1 MSQVAKTPPAE
12 VPSEDNNLNNLAGF
26 LDILIQIDL
35 NNRDEQVKK

>member
-1 MSQVAKTPPAE
+1 MSQTVKTPPVE
-12 VPSEDNNLNNLAGF
+12 VPSENNNLNNLAGF